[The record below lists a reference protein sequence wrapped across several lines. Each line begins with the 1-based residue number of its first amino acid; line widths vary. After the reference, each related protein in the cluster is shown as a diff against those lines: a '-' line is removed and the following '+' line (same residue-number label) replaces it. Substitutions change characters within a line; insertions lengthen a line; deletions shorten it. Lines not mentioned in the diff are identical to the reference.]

1 MFGFL
6 LKLLCSVVLEIPI
19 DDASSVNTVATGD
32 TATSLEFRE
41 NWEYT
46 ANLTVAAELAQQSK
60 GVTLSRGLEGS
71 TRTMQILVRDDTS
84 RVTALQHAGPE
95 GFGPF
100 SSEQANRFVRTIS
113 KNITSATRTV
123 DLLGCHVDKTFA
135 IAVEQI
141 LQQDHPSVRVR
152 VLVDHPQGN
161 EGLYELR
168 IFNATKQFQI
178 RHPATDWEEKKPI
191 SELDAYLTYPQNLNR
206 N

>member
-1 MFGFL
+1 M
-6 LKLLCSVVLEIPI
+6 LEIPF
-19 DDASSVNTVATGD
+19 DDSSSFNTVATGD
-32 TATSLEFRE
+32 TASSSEFRE
-41 NWEYT
+41 TWEYT

-100 SSEQANRFVRTIS
+100 NSEQANRFVKTIS
-113 KNITSATRTV
+113 KNITSDTRTV

-135 IAVEQI
+135 ITVEQI

-152 VLVDHPQGN
+152 VLVDHPLGN

-168 IFNATKQFQI
+168 IFNEAKQFQI
-178 RHPATDWEEKKPI
+178 LHPGTGLQLTQPI
-191 SELDAYLTYPQNLNR
+191 SELDTYLTYPQNLNR

>member
-1 MFGFL
+1 
-6 LKLLCSVVLEIPI
+6 
-19 DDASSVNTVATGD
+19 VATGD
-32 TATSLEFRE
+32 TASSSEFRE
-41 NWEYT
+41 TREYT

-60 GVTLSRGLEGS
+60 GVTLSRGLEGP

-95 GFGPF
+95 AYGPF
-100 SSEQANRFVRTIS
+100 NSEQANQFSRTIS

-135 IAVEQI
+135 ITVEQI
-141 LQQDHPSVRVR
+141 LQQDHSSVRVR
-152 VLVDHPQGN
+152 VLVDHPLGN

-168 IFNATKQFQI
+168 IFNEAKQFQI
-178 RHPATDWEEKKPI
+178 LHPHTGLQLTQPI